1 MRGDRLGDVGFAK
14 IGFLLA
20 ELLELRFAIAHQ
32 ILRIATHQVDQLLDF
47 GHARRL
53 LEILPDR
60 GFYSLAAQKLEG
72 LPRLAAARVVPD
84 RDGHSDPF
92 SMPPPSYPRFG
103 ELVVHSRS
111 FRQFP
116 PISASPSGANRPPAD
131 TPKRLISLMNRARWI
146 PARDFR
152 YFRYFRRT
160 FLVRPSDSAGL
171 PTLLALLHAPARR
184 ARSSAASELPLPSNH
199 RRD

>member
-1 MRGDRLGDVGFAK
+1 MMLFQKRQHRFGRPADGGTLACHHDRSLQQDGMRGDRLGDVGFAK
-14 IGFLLA
+14 IGLLLA

-32 ILRIATHQVDQLLDF
+32 VPRSAPHQVDQLL
-47 GHARRL
+47 GLGLARRL

-103 ELVVHSRS
+103 GLVVHSRS

-116 PISASPSGANRPPAD
+116 PISASPSGANRPSAD
-131 TPKRLISLMNRARWI
+131 TPKRLISLMNRARRI
-146 PARDFR
+146 PARGFR

-160 FLVRPSDSAGL
+160 FLVRP
-171 PTLLALLHAPARR
+171 
-184 ARSSAASELPLPSNH
+184 
-199 RRD
+199 